1 MDTQADSG
9 QTDGHTVIQ
18 TCRQIDKKRDR
29 QVERQIFASEKKKNL
44 SNLSPI
50 ATEKII
56 CLRHLD
62 KQAD

>member
-29 QVERQIFASEKKKNL
+29 QVERQIFASEKKIKRNEQSI
-44 SNLSPI
+44 SNSNR
-50 ATEKII
+50 EN
-56 CLRHLD
+56 HMS
-62 KQAD
+62 